1 MKIKDNM
8 LGSMGDIQDVWG
20 EAEKL
25 TSVAVNFEFIGPD
38 VTVKEEMKSNVEWL
52 LLQQAKVPS
61 LGLKM
66 LFEQVYKEEGITL

>member
-1 MKIKDNM
+1 
-8 LGSMGDIQDVWG
+8 
-20 EAEKL
+20 KL

-61 LGLKM
+61 LGFKM
-66 LFEQVYKEEGITL
+66 LFEQVYKEE